1 MNVTQLREMLQELE
15 AQGKG
20 EMEVQTSYNY
30 GDYWR
35 TQVAQCVDSVEEAT
49 VVYSEYHSMDKVVEF
64 DEQEDEDYGVV
75 PEGARAVII
84 LG

>member
-1 MNVTQLREMLQELE
+1 MNVTQLREMLEDLE

-20 EMEVQTSYNY
+20 EMEVLTSYNY

-35 TQVAQCVDSVEEAT
+35 TQVAQGVDSVEEAT
-49 VVYSEYHSMDKVVEF
+49 VVYSEYHSMDKVV
-64 DEQEDEDYGVV
+64 DAEDDDGEAVAA
-75 PEGARAVII
+75 EGTRTVIM

>member
-1 MNVTQLREMLQELE
+1 MNVRELREMLQELE

-35 TQVAQCVDSVEEAT
+35 TQVAQGVDTVEEAT
-49 VVYSEYHSMDKVVEF
+49 VTYSEYHSMDKVV
-64 DEQEDEDYGVV
+64 DAEDDDGEAVAAEGTRTVV
-75 PEGARAVII
+75 M

>member
-1 MNVTQLREMLQELE
+1 MNVTQLREMLQDLE

-20 EMEVQTSYNY
+20 EMDVQFAYNY
-30 GDYWR
+30 GDHWR
-35 TQVAQCVDSVEEAT
+35 TQVASTIDTVEEAF
-49 VVYSEYHSMDKVVEF
+49 VKHSEYHSMDKVVEW
-64 DEQEDEDYGVV
+64 DEEDEDYGTV